1 MQCGSCG
8 AENPAAMKFC
18 GNCAAPLRNLCP
30 KCGFDNPAGFKFCG
44 QCAAPLTSA
53 RPAPAS
59 TPSASPPERK
69 SAATAAQAAD
79 PLEGERKT
87 VTALFADIKGS
98 MDLMED
104 LDPEEAGAIVDPAIR
119 RMIDAVHHY
128 DGYIVQSTGDGIF
141 ALFGA
146 PLAHEDHPQRAL
158 YAALKMQ
165 DEMHRYAAELR
176 VAGRP
181 PIEIRI
187 GVNTGEAVIRSI
199 RTGDASTEYTP
210 IGHAVSVASRMQ
222 ALAPSGS
229 IVIAAETQKIVAGYF
244 ELKPLGP
251 ARIKGASEPIEVY
264 EVTGLGPLR
273 TRLHRS
279 ASRGLS
285 KFVGRAA
292 EIDQMKRVAELARA
306 GHGQIIAAVAEA
318 GVGKSRLF
326 YEFKLIS
333 QSGWLV
339 LEAFSVSHGKA
350 SAYHPVIDLLK
361 NYFRITDSDDDRVR
375 REKITGRVLA
385 LDRALEDTMPYLFAL
400 MGVGKDNLGGGSPK
414 DSADWLED
422 QSRFWEQSL
431 DRLQALTAS
440 DGTSLEGMDQGIR
453 RARTR
458 DAIKQLL
465 LRESLN
471 QPMMIIFEDLHWI
484 DDDSRGV
491 LDGLADSIGTA
502 RILLM
507 VNYRPEYHHQW
518 ANKTYYTQ
526 LRLDPLGPE
535 TSGELLSGLLGD
547 AAELKPLKEIIVRRT
562 QGNPFFIEEMVQ
574 VLFDEG
580 VLARNGAV
588 KLAKPL
594 SSVRVPATVKGIIAA
609 RIDRLA
615 SAEKEL
621 LQTLAVIG
629 KEFPLGLVRHA
640 SGKSNAVL
648 APLLSNL
655 QLGEFIYEQP
665 AAPEPEYVFK
675 HALTQEVA
683 YESVLA
689 ERRKAIHERAAAGI
703 EAIFA
708 AQLDDH
714 LDQLALHYSRGGN
727 VPKAIDYFE
736 RAAGRDRARSA
747 YEEAIR
753 HLSAAIDLV
762 MTLPDSPDRARREI
776 VLRVAYGMA
785 FVTIHGFAAP
795 EIEQQARRSH
805 ELLKQAGES
814 PEMLVLMSTLREV
827 DSSRGHF
834 KSAAQIGSRMLAIAE
849 QTGSEDAIAAACAGI
864 ASTEVW
870 RGKFQDARA
879 HFERALATYDRD
891 IESYLPL
898 PGVAVIPGR
907 CLLSW
912 ALWALGY
919 PDQAK
924 RRIDEVQAL
933 ARRLG
938 RPYSTAFALQF
949 AVAIEDLRGEVGE
962 MRRQSEALIEL
973 SQEHGFPHWLA
984 SGKMSLGALIVE
996 EEDFDRGLALM
1007 REGLDGTRRSG
1018 MLPVYRYGLIVMA
1031 KAFLR
1036 AGNVDQGLRALD
1048 ESAEGIEAD
1057 DQHFQEAE
1065 IWRLRGEFMLAK
1077 HAEQAARENFHRA
1090 IEVARA
1096 QQAKSWELRAAT
1108 SLARMLA
1115 SQDRRE
1121 DARATLAP
1129 VYEWFTE
1136 GFETGDL
1143 RLAKTLLDRLA

>member
-8 AENPAAMKFC
+8 NDNPAGMKFC

-30 KCGFDNPAGFKFCG
+30 KCGFENPPGFKFCG
-44 QCAAPLTSA
+44 QCAAPLTTAPTPS
-53 RPAPAS
+53 PAPQ
-59 TPSASPPERK
+59 PERQPAGAPAFETD
-69 SAATAAQAAD
+69 S
-79 PLEGERKT
+79 LEGERKT

-104 LDPEEAGAIVDPAIR
+104 LDPEEARAIVDPAIR

-128 DGYIVQSTGDGIF
+128 GGYIVQSTGDGIF

-199 RTGDASTEYTP
+199 RTGDASAEYTP
-210 IGHAVSVASRMQ
+210 IGHAVSIASRMQ

-244 ELKPLGP
+244 ELKSLGP
-251 ARIKGASEPIEVY
+251 ARVKGASEPIEVY

-285 KFVGRAA
+285 KFVGRTA

-306 GHGQIIAAVAEA
+306 GHGQIIAAMAEA

-361 NYFRITDSDDDRVR
+361 NYFRITDSDDDRAR

-385 LDRALEDTMPYLFAL
+385 LDRALEETMPYLFAL
-400 MGVGKDNLGGGSPK
+400 MGVDNLDAGPPT
-414 DSADWLED
+414 DSSDWREH

-458 DAIKQLL
+458 DAIKRLL

-471 QPMMIIFEDLHWI
+471 QPMMVIFEDLHWI
-484 DDDSRGV
+484 DDDSRDV

-502 RILLM
+502 RMLLM

-535 TSGELLSGLLGD
+535 TSGELLSGLVGD
-547 AAELKPLKEIIVRRT
+547 AAELKPLKEMIVRRT

-580 VLARNGAV
+580 VLARNGEV

-629 KEFPLGLVRHA
+629 KEFPLGLIRHA

-727 VPKAIDYFE
+727 VLKAIDYFE
-736 RAAGRDRARSA
+736 RAAGRARVRSA
-747 YEEAIR
+747 YEEATR
-753 HLSAAIDLV
+753 HLSAAIDLL
-762 MTLPDSPDRARREI
+762 MTLPDSRDRARREI
-776 VLRVAYGMA
+776 ALRVAYGMA

-814 PEMLVLMSTLREV
+814 PEVLVLMSTLREI

-849 QTGSEDAIAAACAGI
+849 QTGSEDAIADACAGV

-891 IESYLPL
+891 IERYLPL
-898 PGVAVIPGR
+898 QGVAVIPGR

-938 RPYSTAFALQF
+938 RPYNTAFALQF
-949 AVAIEDLRGEVGE
+949 AVAIEDFRGEVGE

-973 SQEHGFPHWLA
+973 SQEHGYPHWLA

-996 EEDFDRGLALM
+996 EEDFDLGIALM
-1007 REGLDGTRRSG
+1007 REGLVGTRRSG
-1018 MLPVYRYGLIVMA
+1018 MLPVYRFGLILMA
-1031 KAFLR
+1031 RAFLR
-1036 AGNVDQGLRALD
+1036 AGNVDHGLLALD
-1048 ESAEGIEAD
+1048 ESAQGIEAD
-1057 DQHFQEAE
+1057 DQRFQEAE

-1096 QQAKSWELRAAT
+1096 QQARSWELRAAT
-1108 SLARMLA
+1108 SLARMLS

-1121 DARATLAP
+1121 EARATLAP
-1129 VYEWFTE
+1129 VYDWFTE
-1136 GFETGDL
+1136 GLDTRDL